1 MSRLIACIVAIAT
14 ILSIGPGFAH
24 EFKKGSITVEHP
36 WSRATPGGAQV
47 ATGYLTIENDSAEP
61 DRLVSAT
68 AEIAGHTG
76 IHQMSMVD
84 GMMKMRELTEGL
96 PVPADGSVALEPN
109 SYHLMFT
116 DLKEP
121 LKEGDEFS
129 GTLTFEK
136 AGTVDVTFEVE
147 GIGAGSPTPDEHD
160 HHWDPSC
167 PWTAR
172 HMFDLGDTNLCCRCC
187 GGRSLPRC
195 FRRSGRRYSSS
206 SLPRRN

>member
-1 MSRLIACIVAIAT
+1 MMSRLTACIVAIAT
-14 ILSIGPGFAH
+14 ILSIGRGFAH

-47 ATGYLTIENDSAEP
+47 ATGYLTIENDGAET
-61 DRLVSAT
+61 DWLVSAT
-68 AEIAGHTG
+68 AEIAGHTE
-76 IHQMSMVD
+76 
-84 GMMKMRELTEGL
+84 MRELTEGL
-96 PVPADGSVALEPN
+96 PVPAGGSVALEPN

-136 AGTVDVTFEVE
+136 AGTIDVTFEVE

-160 HHWDPSC
+160 HH
-167 PWTAR
+167 
-172 HMFDLGDTNLCCRCC
+172 
-187 GGRSLPRC
+187 
-195 FRRSGRRYSSS
+195 
-206 SLPRRN
+206 

>member
-1 MSRLIACIVAIAT
+1 MMSRLTACVVAIAT
-14 ILSIGPGFAH
+14 ILSIAPGFAH

-47 ATGYLTIENDSAEP
+47 ATGYLTIENDGSEP

-68 AEIAGHTG
+68 AEIAGQTG

-84 GMMKMRELTEGL
+84 GVMKMRELTEGL
-96 PVPADGSVALEPN
+96 PVPVGGSVVLEPN

-116 DLKEP
+116 GLKEP

-136 AGTVDVTFEVE
+136 AGTLDVTFEVE
-147 GIGAGSPTPDEHD
+147 GIGAASPAPDEHD
-160 HHWDPSC
+160 HH
-167 PWTAR
+167 
-172 HMFDLGDTNLCCRCC
+172 
-187 GGRSLPRC
+187 
-195 FRRSGRRYSSS
+195 
-206 SLPRRN
+206 

>member
-1 MSRLIACIVAIAT
+1 MSSRKARSRSSIRGRGRL
-14 ILSIGPGFAH
+14 
-24 EFKKGSITVEHP
+24 
-36 WSRATPGGAQV
+36 PGGAEV
-47 ATGYLTIENDSAEP
+47 ATGYLTIENDGAEP

-76 IHQMSMVD
+76 IHQMSMANGV
-84 GMMKMRELTEGL
+84 MKMRELTEGL
-96 PVPADGSVALEPN
+96 PVPAGGSVALEPN

-147 GIGAGSPTPDEHD
+147 GIGAGV
-160 HHWDPSC
+160 
-167 PWTAR
+167 
-172 HMFDLGDTNLCCRCC
+172 
-187 GGRSLPRC
+187 
-195 FRRSGRRYSSS
+195 RRLTSTTIRRAHGRRGHV
-206 SLPRRN
+206 